1 MNSNSKYHNVKTV
14 VDGIIFDSK
23 KEARRYSDL
32 KLLQR
37 AGEVIT
43 FLRQPEFVI
52 IDKHRNKWTGKM
64 ERENKYRGDF
74 AVKYKGMDH
83 WVVEDVKGGDAT
95 KTKDFLLKRK
105 LFIIRYPCLELRL
118 L

>member
-1 MNSNSKYHNVKTV
+1 MKSESKYHNIKTI
-14 VDGIIFDSK
+14 VDDITFDSK
-23 KEARRYSDL
+23 KEARRYLDL

-37 AGEVIT
+37 AGEVVSY
-43 FLRQPEFVI
+43 FRQPEFVI
-52 IDKHRNKWTGKM
+52 INKHRNPWTGKM

-74 AVKYKGMDH
+74 AVKYKGMNH
-83 WVVEDVKGGDAT
+83 WVIEDVKGGDAT